1 MKQVIRLR
9 WLFAVLWIAIAAG
22 LFYFAPDLQELVR
35 DKGNITVPDS
45 YNSQQADKLLEKVSG
60 KKSENSVS
68 AVLVF
73 NDKKKLDKSEKK
85 DIKKAIDQLE
95 ENKEK
100 LGVSDILDYTAD
112 KQIADQTV
120 SEDGKTIIVP
130 FNVSLK
136 DQDIDQ
142 SRDKIEKQVKDIKV
156 DHYLTGQQ
164 YIEQDIIINSEE
176 GLQKTELITVGLILI
191 ILFIV
196 FRSFVA
202 PFIPLLTVGVSYII
216 AQSVVAIL
224 ADTVNFPLS
233 TFTQIFM
240 VAVMFGIGTDYCILI
255 INRFKEELGRHD
267 TAKEAVL
274 TTYRSTGK
282 TFMFA
287 GLAVLIGFSA
297 IGLSTFSLYQ
307 SAVAVAVGVAVMLLA
322 ILTLVPFFLAT
333 LGKKL
338 FWPFDKNVAH
348 KESGLWG
355 SMGNYAWKRPMVAVL
370 IVVVITVPF
379 LLFYSGAK
387 SYNSLD
393 EIGDNYPSV
402 KGFNLISDSFG
413 AGQIMP
419 MTVVMETKDKVS
431 KTEDYQDIEEI
442 TNELSKLKG
451 VHSVRSATRPAGSII
466 DDFRLK
472 NQAEQLADG
481 IKQSKEGLGKIEKG
495 LGQASDQLQQAG
507 PSKEQQAQ
515 MEQMQQAQAAQGG
528 GQQAQS
534 PEAAQAAQ
542 AQAAQMQEAQQQM
555 EQLGQLQ
562 KGLGDSAEGLGKIE
576 KGLDQTQ
583 SYLEEISKNADPSY
597 VYIPE
602 DALKDKDFKQG
613 TDMYMSDDHKVVKF
627 EVILDYSPYSKKSMN
642 LVEKVKESVDVTKK
656 GTVFADSNTKIGGV
670 SSMNHDLQQISDE
683 DYSRTALLM
692 IAGIFIILV
701 ILLKSLVMPLY
712 LIGSL
717 LLTYFTSMAIGEVI
731 FTDIMDFSGLTWAI
745 PFFAFV
751 MLVALGIDYS
761 IFLMGRFNE
770 TRTGD
775 IRNTFLQSMKDMGTV
790 VISAAVIL
798 GGTFA
803 AMLPSGVLSLLQIA
817 TVVITGLFLYAFI
830 ILPLFIP
837 VMVRLFGPFNWWP
850 FKRQS
855 NKDVE

>member
-1 MKQVIRLR
+1 MRQVIRFR
-9 WLFAVLWIAIAAG
+9 WFFAVLWIALAAG
-22 LFYFAPDLQELVR
+22 LFLLAPNLQDLVR
-35 DKGNITVPDS
+35 DKGNIQVPEE
-45 YNSQQADKLLEKVSG
+45 YNSQQADKLLEKISG
-60 KKSENSVS
+60 DKSEDTAS

-73 NDKKKLDKSEKK
+73 NDKNKLGNGEKK
-85 DIKKAIDQLE
+85 DIKRIIDKLE
-95 ENKEK
+95 KNKDK
-100 LGVSDILDYTAD
+100 LGVSDILDYTKD
-112 KQIADQTV
+112 QQIADQTV
-120 SEDGKTIIVP
+120 SKDGKTVLVP

-136 DQDIDQ
+136 NQDIGET
-142 SRDKIEKQVKDIKV
+142 REKIENEVKDAKV

-164 YIEQDIIINSEE
+164 YIEQDIILNSEE
-176 GLQKTELITVGLILI
+176 GLKKTELITVGLILV

-202 PFIPLLTVGVSYII
+202 PFIPLLTVGVSYLA

-224 ADTVNFPLS
+224 ANTVNFPLS

-255 INRFKEELGRHD
+255 INRFKEELGKHD
-267 TAKEAVL
+267 NAKEAVL

-333 LGKKL
+333 LGSKL
-338 FWPFDKNVAH
+338 FWPFHKNVAH
-348 KESGLWG
+348 KESGIWG
-355 SMGNYAWKRPMVAVL
+355 TMGKYAWKRPMVAIL
-370 IVVVITVPF
+370 IVAVITIPF
-379 LLFYSGAK
+379 LLTYSGSK

-393 EIGDNYPSV
+393 EIGNSYPSV
-402 KGFNLISDSFG
+402 KGFNLIADSFG

-419 MTVVMETKDKVS
+419 MTVVLQTKDHKVS
-431 KTEDYQDIEEI
+431 STKDYQDIDQI
-442 TNELSKLKG
+442 TNELSKIKG
-451 VHSVRSATRPAGSII
+451 VHSVRSATRPAGKII

-472 NQAEQLADG
+472 NQAKKLA
-481 IKQSKEGLGKIEKG
+481 EGLDKSGEGLNKIQQG
-495 LGQASDQLQQAG
+495 LGNASGQLQQAG
-507 PSKEQQAQ
+507 PSQEQRVQ
-515 MEQMQQAQAAQGG
+515 MEQMQQAQAAQQASGTQGG
-528 GQQAQS
+528 
-534 PEAAQAAQ
+534 
-542 AQAAQMQEAQQQM
+542 QAAQMQQAQMQQAQTQM

-562 KGLGDSAEGLGKIE
+562 KGLGESANGLGEIG

-583 SYLEEISKNADPSY
+583 AYLEEISKNADPSY

-602 DALKDKDFKQG
+602 DAIKDKGFKQG
-613 TDMYMSDDHKVVKF
+613 TEMYLSNDKKITKF
-627 EVILDYSPYSKKSMN
+627 EVILDYNPYSKSAMN
-642 LVEKVKESVDVTKK
+642 LVGKVKDRVDTTKK
-656 GTVFADSNTKIGGV
+656 GTVFADSKTKIGGV

-683 DYSRTALLM
+683 DYSRTAVLM

-731 FTDIMDFSGLTWAI
+731 FTDIMDYSGMTWAI

-775 IRNTFLQSMKDMGTV
+775 IMNTFLQSMKDMGTV

-817 TVVITGLFLYAFI
+817 TVVITGLFLYALI

-850 FKRQS
+850 FKRESGKKQT
-855 NKDVE
+855 E